1 MDVMYAA
8 ARIASVDKS
17 DNTVV
22 WSITS
27 PVGTGAEDMAVVFCV
42 KSCSAAVLERWKE
55 AMPCRAHARLLHV
68 RQSYNR
74 FLTQDI
80 NHMGEEDR

>member
-1 MDVMYAA
+1 MDVKYAA

-27 PVGTGAEDMAVVFCV
+27 PVGTGAEDMAVVFCD
-42 KSCSAAVLERWKE
+42 KSYSTASTGKVEGSN
-55 AMPCRAHARLLHV
+55 AMSCTRQAIARAPV
-68 RQSYNR
+68 VQ
-74 FLTQDI
+74 
-80 NHMGEEDR
+80 